1 MRRFLVA
8 AAVAG
13 SFVVS
18 ACASGPQVA
27 ATPRGNATLLGVVA
41 LPESVQG
48 QASACEG
55 LLITASPAGEENV
68 FLSRAV
74 VRQSRNRCSYQLS
87 GLPTDTDLK
96 INVQAPASWTC
107 ANGQAVSVSPNDTV
121 KLSNLESRNRDLQ
134 AACSAS

>member
-1 MRRFLVA
+1 MRRFLIA

-48 QASACEG
+48 QAGACEG
-55 LLITASPAGEENV
+55 LMITASAVGEDNV
-68 FLSRAV
+68 LLSRAV
-74 VRQSRNRCSYQLS
+74 VRQSRNRCSYEMA
-87 GLPTDTDLK
+87 GLPTGTDLK
-96 INVQAPASWTC
+96 VNVQAPASWTC
-107 ANGQAVSVSPNDTV
+107 ANGQPVSVSPNDTV
-121 KLSNLESRNRDLQ
+121 KLSNFESRNRDLQ